1 MEKKVNEKKMI
12 QKMNALWARIE
23 ASLVDDWRQVYRY
36 ASVQCATLLIG
47 LNWAHDNID
56 LVQGVVPI
64 AWMTSINMIL
74 GAAVIYFRITKQ
86 KRLHKEPDND
96 PEKSPQ

>member
-1 MEKKVNEKKMI
+1 MTEKKMI
-12 QKMNALWARIE
+12 QKMNALWARID
-23 ASLVDDWRQVYRY
+23 ARLIDDWRQVYKY

-56 LVQGVVPI
+56 VVQGVVPI

-74 GAAVIYFRITKQ
+74 GIAVIYFRITKQ
-86 KRLHKEPDND
+86 KRLHSEPNKEPDND